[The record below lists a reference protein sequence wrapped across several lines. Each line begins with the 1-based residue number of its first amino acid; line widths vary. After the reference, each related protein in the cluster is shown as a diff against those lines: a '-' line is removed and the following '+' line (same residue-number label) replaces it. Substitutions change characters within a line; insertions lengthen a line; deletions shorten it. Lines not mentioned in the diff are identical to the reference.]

1 MKPLVTAAI
10 AATLTAVA
18 TLALSSRTAPTAA
31 PRTAKPSVIRTVSGS
46 DPAARLSLLDV
57 RRSGRVLTVKLR
69 LTVVRD
75 PGLLPY
81 RVNLAASGG
90 DEGSADGLRLHDDL
104 GGRTVMPL
112 RDPDGRCSCSR
123 GLDVLGEGESV
134 AVFARFPAPPA
145 AHRITL
151 DAPGFP
157 PFYDLLVGSNP
168 R

>member
-1 MKPLVTAAI
+1 MKPFIPAAAAALLAA
-10 AATLTAVA
+10 AATFALTTREAPSA
-18 TLALSSRTAPTAA
+18 TS
-31 PRTAKPSVIRTVSGS
+31 KPSVMRTVSGS

-57 RRSGRVLTVKLR
+57 RRIGRVVTVKLR

-81 RVNLAASGG
+81 YVDLAADGG
-90 DEGSADGLRLHDDL
+90 DDGSADGLRLHDDV

-123 GLDVLGEGESV
+123 GLDRLSKGDAV

-145 AHRITL
+145 KTL
-151 DAPGFP
+151 TIDAPGFP
-157 PFYDLLVGSNP
+157 PFYDVP
-168 R
+168 VR